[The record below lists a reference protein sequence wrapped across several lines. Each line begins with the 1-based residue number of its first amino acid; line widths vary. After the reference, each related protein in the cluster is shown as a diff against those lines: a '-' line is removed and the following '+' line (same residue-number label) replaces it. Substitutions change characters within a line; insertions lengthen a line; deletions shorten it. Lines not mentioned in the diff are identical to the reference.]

1 MIVAKYNKLNTKSQ
15 LFSYDK
21 LQITST
27 TGDYSKEFLQQDQ
40 HWCNSLDI
48 VYISTQLNTYKLS
61 MVEETYGMNIKSA
74 FSFRT

>member
-27 TGDYSKEFLQQDQ
+27 TSDRSKEFLQPDQ
-40 HWCNSLDI
+40 
-48 VYISTQLNTYKLS
+48 
-61 MVEETYGMNIKSA
+61 
-74 FSFRT
+74 R